1 MQTIASSTFRKT
13 LYRVPFFGA
22 ARRITRRRRPNTCWK
37 SLVAALVHLVSK
49 PTITYISKSPLW
61 RWTMLDLVIRG
72 GLVVTPEEVGER
84 DIGIQNGTIV
94 AVAMPGTLPAEAAQV
109 IEAQGHI
116 VLPGGIE
123 PHAHIAI
130 PVPERWAGRP
140 EVMTQ
145 PPEAAS
151 RAAAFGGV
159 TTVIDFAGDL
169 SRKALSGLSR
179 RPMLETIERRREV
192 FRTHCYT
199 DFAFHYI
206 LAGQVPPETV
216 GEIREALE
224 EGLGSF
230 KVFTVNHPVR
240 VPWGHLWGV
249 FAEVAKHGGVM
260 AVHAEE
266 EDVVQYMTA
275 KLKREGQDQGYN
287 LHLVHNNLSED
298 LAFRNV
304 IRLAR
309 HTGVG
314 VYFVHVTAKEGVAA
328 IEEARSVGQAVYGEA
343 LHNYLQ
349 FTCEDYKKPGGTA
362 IHTYPAIKFP
372 EDREALTRGLMDG
385 RLATT
390 ATDEYTTYRKEKLW
404 GDTIETVCGGH
415 NGIETRMPVAYTK
428 FVGERG
434 VSLQRFV
441 DITSANAAKI
451 LGLYPQKGAIQPGSD
466 ADIVLID
473 PNLKKT
479 LTLSDLHADSDY
491 SIWEGFA
498 CQGYPV
504 MTILRGKVI
513 VENGKLVGSST
524 DGRWLKRRVA
534 NEILARPAT

>member
-1 MQTIASSTFRKT
+1 
-13 LYRVPFFGA
+13 
-22 ARRITRRRRPNTCWK
+22 
-37 SLVAALVHLVSK
+37 
-49 PTITYISKSPLW
+49 
-61 RWTMLDLVIRG
+61 MLDLVIRG
-72 GLVVTPEEVGER
+72 GRVVTPQSVGEL
-84 DIGIQNGTIV
+84 DIGIHGEKIV
-94 AVAMPGTLPAEAAQV
+94 AVGWPGTLAADASHSIDATGKLV
-109 IEAQGHI
+109 I
-116 VLPGGIE
+116 PGGIE
-123 PHAHIAI
+123 PHAHIGI
-130 PVPERWAGRP
+130 PVPPDWTGQA

-179 RPMLETIERRREV
+179 RSMLETIERRREV
-192 FRTHCYT
+192 FRSHCYT

-206 LAGQVPPETV
+206 LAGEVRPETV

-230 KVFTVNHPVR
+230 KIFTVNNPVR
-240 VPWGHLWGV
+240 VPWGHLWSV

-260 AVHAEE
+260 AVHAED
-266 EDVVQYMTA
+266 EDIVQYMTA
-275 KLKREGQDQGYN
+275 KLNREGQNQGHN

-304 IRLAR
+304 IRLAK

-328 IEEARSVGQAVYGEA
+328 IEEARGQGQAVYGEA

-362 IHTYPAIKFP
+362 IHTYPAIKFAD
-372 EDREALTRGLMDG
+372 DRAALIAAMLDG

-390 ATDEYTTYRKEKLW
+390 ATDEYTTYKGPKLW

-415 NGIETRMPVAYTK
+415 NGIETRIPVAFTK
-428 FVGERG
+428 LVVERNM
-434 VSLQRFV
+434 SLQRFV
-441 DITSANAAKI
+441 DVTSANAAKI

-466 ADIVLID
+466 ADLCLID
-473 PNLKKT
+473 PALKKT
-479 LTLSDLHADSDY
+479 ITLSDLHADSDY

-498 CQGYPV
+498 SQGYPV

-534 NEILARPAT
+534 NDILARPAV